1 LPRKPV
7 MPASQFPASFGRFAP
22 VFFCPLLAVILHLSS
37 KGRFS
42 CKCSSFGSFSG
53 APGGAFVIWCPMS
66 ASVYLGGSRHPLS
79 NAHAQAQL
87 HAVVRA
93 VIASGSSVH
102 VGCCMGVDRAVI
114 KAASPSWFS
123 HLRVFAQFCQSGAGF
138 LQGVSNPSV
147 HLLPPSIVSFLA
159 GGSLQVP
166 ASGRLINRSVAALSG
181 CSAAVFFAPGSGS
194 LAVAAHAVQA
204 KLPVFA
210 FGSQPA
216 AIPGHAG
223 QWVQSF
229 FHGFACWQ
237 WQAAQLVLF

>member
-1 LPRKPV
+1 
-7 MPASQFPASFGRFAP
+7 M
-22 VFFCPLLAVILHLSS
+22 
-37 KGRFS
+37 
-42 CKCSSFGSFSG
+42 
-53 APGGAFVIWCPMS
+53 
-66 ASVYLGGSRHPLS
+66 SVYFGGSRHPLS

-147 HLLPPSIVSFLA
+147 HLLPSSIVSFLA

-166 ASGRLINRSVAALSG
+166 ASGRLINRSVAALQG

-194 LAVAAHAVQA
+194 LAVAAHAVA
-204 KLPVFA
+204 AGIPVFA
-210 FGSQPA
+210 FSSYPPALINGQGSWLPA
-216 AIPGHAG
+216 
-223 QWVQSF
+223 V
-229 FHGFACWQ
+229 FHGFSCWQ
-237 WQAAQLVLF
+237 WSVVYLKMF